1 MCFLR
6 HFFFDELVRRSLD
19 VCAYR
24 KLQMA
29 KSDKRRLRIGL
40 FTTPSSFYN
49 VEGSYFMGN
58 SFQDQFLKLGLVDK
72 KQVNKSKKQKHQK
85 KKVQIPKKQVV
96 VDENVLLAQEVQAK
110 KKARARELN
119 RLREEKLKKREETAA
134 VRQLVEKHR
143 LEKDDKGSAYRF
155 NALGKIQRI
164 FVDKEIAAQLSSGYL
179 AVVGLGNSYEV
190 VPRAVGE
197 KIRAIKGDFVLI
209 NSPADKKEVDS
220 DDPYADYEIPDDLV
234 W

>member
-1 MCFLR
+1 
-6 HFFFDELVRRSLD
+6 
-19 VCAYR
+19 
-24 KLQMA
+24 
-29 KSDKRRLRIGL
+29 
-40 FTTPSSFYN
+40 
-49 VEGSYFMGN
+49 MGN

-85 KKVQIPKKQVV
+85 KKVQIPKKHVV

-119 RLREEKLKKREETAA
+119 RLREEKLKKREEAAA
-134 VRQLVEKHR
+134 VKQLVEKNR

-190 VPRAVGE
+190 VPRVVGE
-197 KIRAIKGDFVLI
+197 KIRAIKGDIFVLI
-209 NSPADKKEVDS
+209 NSSADKKEVDS
-220 DDPYADYEIPDDLV
+220 DDPYADYEIPDDLM